1 MEGGGEKVML
11 AMLKAF
17 KAKIYTAIKNPNLK
31 MSKKVRE
38 ISSEDE
44 KMFLR
49 GFAKPQFEP
58 V

>member
-1 MEGGGEKVML
+1 MEGGGEEVML
-11 AMLKAF
+11 AMLKTL
-17 KAKIYTAIKNPNLK
+17 KARIYAAIKNPNLK
-31 MSKKVRE
+31 LSKKVRE

-44 KMFLR
+44 KMFIR